1 MGADFG
7 HSLSE
12 REISY
17 LMEHE
22 WAECAD
28 DILWRR
34 SKLGIGLGKDEILAL
49 DEWIENKAAS
59 TFRAK
64 KQKDY

>member
-1 MGADFG
+1 MGDDLG
-7 HSLSE
+7 HSLSG
-12 REISY
+12 REVTY

-22 WAECAD
+22 WAQCAED
-28 DILWRR
+28 VLWRR

-49 DEWIENKAAS
+49 DKWIKIKVETIFK
-59 TFRAK
+59 AK